1 MSQLVFAFAA
11 ATLLG
16 CANAQIES
24 LATQPRRPLFVDLA
38 EHTVSA
44 YRLSRDILQ
53 ARWSETW
60 YEDLPCSEP
69 KHKGLVQK
77 VGSGTQSPTLRLRI
91 QDSDIYV
98 NEKLPIYVGCQ
109 VCPLLA
115 AA

>member
-1 MSQLVFAFAA
+1 MIWSTMMSQLVFAFAA

-24 LATQPRRPLFVDLA
+24 LATQLRRPLFVDLA

-77 VGSGTQSPTLRLRI
+77 LSLI
-91 QDSDIYV
+91 HI
-98 NEKLPIYVGCQ
+98 
-109 VCPLLA
+109 
-115 AA
+115 